1 MITLHRLNGDEMTL
15 NAELILT
22 VEATPDTHILMMDR
36 RRVLVTETVDEVIGA
51 VFEYRRRVSG
61 GGHLAPAVDHL
72 ATHTSQ

>member
-36 RRVLVTETVDEVIGA
+36 RRMLVTETVDEVIAA
-51 VFEYRRRVSG
+51 VLDYRRLVAG
-61 GGHLAPAVDHL
+61 GGTLTSPELAHDVIR
-72 ATHTSQ
+72 